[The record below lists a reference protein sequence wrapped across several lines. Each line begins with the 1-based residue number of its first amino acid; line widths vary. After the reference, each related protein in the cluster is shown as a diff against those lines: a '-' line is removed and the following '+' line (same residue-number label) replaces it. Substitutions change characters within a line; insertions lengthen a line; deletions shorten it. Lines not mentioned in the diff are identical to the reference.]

1 MANLLETL
9 RVLVLSHGP
18 SSVWLYD
25 VLGFRPRLRQY
36 VAEDWQVLDALADGS
51 FDLVVVDVRGLAI
64 DPTQL
69 VAMVRTTGRSTPFV
83 VVSDGIDEHL
93 RHHLPRHDAVALIE
107 RRAAALDPA
116 AATVPP
122 TPVRACS

>member
-9 RVLVLSHGP
+9 RVLVLSRGP

-25 VLGFRPRLRQY
+25 VLGFRPRMRQY
-36 VAEDWQVLDALADGS
+36 VAEDWQVLDALAEGR
-51 FDLVVVDVRGLAI
+51 FDLVVVDLRGLAMQ
-64 DPTQL
+64 PMQL
-69 VAMVRTTGRSTPFV
+69 VAMVRTAGRSTPFV
-83 VVSDGIDEHL
+83 LVTDGADDEL
-93 RHHLPRHDAVALIE
+93 RRHVPRHDAVALIE
-107 RRAAALDPA
+107 RRAAAAPA